1 MEHNILS
8 SNNSSRNQ
16 CNSITTIMEKR
27 LEGEVLMLHNE
38 DEDIIMEILM
48 TKASIMV
55 MAEGEGISR
64 ILTSRTLHIST
75 QI

>member
-1 MEHNILS
+1 
-8 SNNSSRNQ
+8 
-16 CNSITTIMEKR
+16 MEKR
-27 LEGEVLMLHNE
+27 LEGEVLMFHQE
-38 DEDIIMEILM
+38 GEEISMEISM
-48 TKASIMV
+48 IKGSIMV